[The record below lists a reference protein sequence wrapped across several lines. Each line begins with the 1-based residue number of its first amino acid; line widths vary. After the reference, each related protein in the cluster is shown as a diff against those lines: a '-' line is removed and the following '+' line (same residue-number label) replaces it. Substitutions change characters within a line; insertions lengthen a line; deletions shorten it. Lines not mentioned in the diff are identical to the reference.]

1 MPLLS
6 YKEVLEGG
14 EECLA
19 VFGCAD
25 VIELKREAVV
35 DPEILEDLCTDVN
48 ELRIETG
55 IFEPDQLQIHL
66 MEWPVPS
73 FLWTIIPEALTDRV
87 ELYWLRQ
94 LLHAV
99 FDVASADAGSEFRT
113 KRVLNAAFAFL
124 CSRLLSGNHKEL
136 LLHDI
141 RVLADATFEDRTVL
155 EDWRVD
161 AFVSRLTCAVAHGL
175 LDVRHVLMIFGED
188 IVRAFRCSE
197 ERFCHDLCR
206 D

>member
-48 ELRIETG
+48 ELRVESG

-66 MEWPVPS
+66 MELPVPS
-73 FLWTIIPEALTDRV
+73 FFGTIIPEALTDRV

-99 FDVASADAGSEFRT
+99 FDEVSAVAGREFRS
-113 KRVLNAAFAFL
+113 RGVLN
-124 CSRLLSGNHKEL
+124 
-136 LLHDI
+136 
-141 RVLADATFEDRTVL
+141 
-155 EDWRVD
+155 
-161 AFVSRLTCAVAHGL
+161 
-175 LDVRHVLMIFGED
+175 
-188 IVRAFRCSE
+188 
-197 ERFCHDLCR
+197 
-206 D
+206 